1 MIKGQ
6 FFRLFEQRQ
15 RITQFTS
22 TEGTLTQNRIGYGT
36 RYEAVRFEVFH
47 ALLRQVFSQLKLLNI
62 VCGLRLSDYVFGPQ
76 LRIVFAPGIGQQLGD
91 LVLSI
96 GG

>member
-47 ALLRQVFSQLKLLNI
+47 ALLRQVFSQLELLNI
-62 VCGLRLSDYVFGPQ
+62 ICRLRLRDYVLGPQ
-76 LRIVFAPGIGQQLGD
+76 FGVVRSTGVG
-91 LVLSI
+91 
-96 GG
+96 